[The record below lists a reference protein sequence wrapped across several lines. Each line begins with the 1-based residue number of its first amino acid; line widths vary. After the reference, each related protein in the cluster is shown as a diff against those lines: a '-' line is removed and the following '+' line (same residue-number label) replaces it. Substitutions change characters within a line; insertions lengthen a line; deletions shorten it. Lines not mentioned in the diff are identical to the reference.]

1 MKHIDIFIVNFFSAA
16 DTART
21 IANLGANPLWNFWV
35 IDNSN
40 EPIAWSALQD
50 AIAATAVPVQLIK
63 APDNMGFGNACNAL
77 YRQTSG
83 AYCLLLNPDARIDA
97 PALQTLYK
105 QLEAQTEY
113 AALAPM
119 MRWIEAEN
127 WWIPTVPPQTALQQI
142 YQSMI
147 ALHPWLLKTAWQRY
161 YRKQCELLTH
171 MDIVKQ
177 SFLSGAIL
185 LLRRSA
191 IEQVNAHTL
200 QLFDPNYFMFFEDAD
215 LCRRVRQ
222 KGYLLGIAPQV
233 HGSHLYQHSANKL
246 QLMQD
251 SFERYEACHE
261 PRWLRRIKSWW
272 LRKIQSYQQCL
283 QPKPLD
289 TGLSSLNLLN
299 AALDQ
304 RSLIA
309 WSPAP
314 NRIPAIWRNYS
325 LLSAH
330 GLSSEAWGHLSPGH
344 YYGVARDLQG
354 QLSWIEFDRHSS

>member
-21 IANLGANPLWNFWV
+21 IAYLGANPLWNFWV

-161 YRKQCELLTH
+161 YRKQCELLTQR
-171 MDIVKQ
+171 DIVKQ

-200 QLFDPNYFMFFEDAD
+200 QLFDPNYF
-215 LCRRVRQ
+215 
-222 KGYLLGIAPQV
+222 
-233 HGSHLYQHSANKL
+233 N
-246 QLMQD
+246 
-251 SFERYEACHE
+251 
-261 PRWLRRIKSWW
+261 
-272 LRKIQSYQQCL
+272 
-283 QPKPLD
+283 
-289 TGLSSLNLLN
+289 N
-299 AALDQ
+299 
-304 RSLIA
+304 
-309 WSPAP
+309 
-314 NRIPAIWRNYS
+314 
-325 LLSAH
+325 
-330 GLSSEAWGHLSPGH
+330 
-344 YYGVARDLQG
+344 
-354 QLSWIEFDRHSS
+354 